1 MNILNVVGI
10 GPGKPGGMT
19 EDARQALYTSDI
31 IIGYK
36 KYVELVRPYF
46 PNKEYIDS
54 DMLQEVDRCQKALLL
69 AQAGKTVS
77 LICSGDAGVYGMA
90 GLVYEI
96 SKDYPDVEIV
106 VVPGVTAALSGGAL
120 LGAPLGHD
128 FAVISLS
135 DLLTSW
141 DKIEKRLT
149 CAAEADFCICLYN
162 PASHKRKDHLK
173 KACSIL
179 LRTLNSDTVC
189 AIVRNIGRSDESY
202 RLMSLSELSDVQ
214 ADMFTTVFIGNS
226 TTRNIGGKMITPRG
240 YRNV

>member
-1 MNILNVVGI
+1 VLYVVGI
-10 GPGKPGGMT
+10 GPGEPGGMT
-19 EDARQALYTSDI
+19 ENARQALHASDV

-36 KYVELVRPYF
+36 NYVALVRPHF
-46 PNKEYIDS
+46 MDKEYIDS
-54 DMLQEVDRCQKALLL
+54 AMLQEVERCKNALSL
-69 AQAGKTVS
+69 AKLGKTVS

-90 GLVYEI
+90 GLVYEL
-96 SKDYPDVEIV
+96 SKDYPDVEIL

-135 DLLTSW
+135 DLLTPW
-141 DKIEKRLT
+141 ETIEKRLI

-162 PASHKRKDHLK
+162 PASYKRKDHIK

-179 LRTLNSDTVC
+179 LQTLKKDTVC
-189 AIVRNIGRSDESY
+189 AVARNVGRSAETY
-202 RLMSLSELSDVQ
+202 CLVSLAELQNVEV
-214 ADMFTTVFIGNS
+214 DMFSTVFIGNS
-226 TTRNIGGKMITPRG
+226 NTRNIGGKMVTPRG